1 MNQLAKRQIY
11 FAHIHS
17 HLVYANTVWSNYTTG
32 KQKKTIE
39 KIKKYCIRAISKKK
53 NKIQNTHPIQVTK
66 NHEVQGNKKT
76 RTMQTSIQDK
86 KEIIT

>member
-1 MNQLAKRQIY
+1 MPTQYGA
-11 FAHIHS
+11 
-17 HLVYANTVWSNYTTG
+17 TTQQEN
-32 KQKKTIE
+32 KTKTIE